1 MNLGPKAFSLR
12 EFEIG
17 PKTTWPRRPVEVA
30 DIKNTFISAK
40 FRLPVEISIR
50 KLKPIKILQHG
61 MLELERLQKYFSP
74 YLLVLDFIID
84 LKKDLLRL
92 VISSSTNLKT

>member
-1 MNLGPKAFSLR
+1 
-12 EFEIG
+12 
-17 PKTTWPRRPVEVA
+17 
-30 DIKNTFISAK
+30 
-40 FRLPVEISIR
+40 
-50 KLKPIKILQHG
+50 

-74 YLLVLDFIID
+74 YFLVLDFIFD